1 MVIFEFHDN
10 KDTTNNKDLTFTF
23 LKSKKSPMK
32 IKLLLTFMLASIVS
46 LANEPVNVKG
56 SLTGVTV
63 YMQGAQ
69 LQHKAN
75 YTIKA
80 GVSEV
85 IVEGISPQISP
96 STIQVK
102 ATGAVV
108 ILDSKYEFYYPQPS
122 ININAGELPPKIK
135 AAIKALEDSVKLV
148 NFELRDINDEIEVLV
163 AARKIIISNGAVK
176 GQGKVNDSI
185 QLLKSTVDYYTTKVS
200 ELNKKI
206 SALDRQKVK
215 KTDLISSLDTRL
227 NDLRNYAEQN
237 NPTPEIKGIPR
248 IVVTLMAKE
257 AATGR
262 IDLTYLASNAG
273 WTPLYDIRSEAA
285 SGKISLTYKA
295 QVRQQTG
302 LDWNDVKLSISTNNP
317 YANKTKPELSP
328 WYIDYQ
334 EYRKDLSEKAK
345 QRSAAY
351 GYDDAVQSVNT
362 SAMNMGFMYS
372 TNGATF
378 EPAALGAEAFTTIV
392 QQLISAEFKIDL
404 NYSIASDNQVRMV
417 LVKQSELNTSF
428 SYYAV
433 PKLDPGVYL
442 VAQMTKLDELQLV
455 PAKANIFFDG
465 TYIGETYLDPTTMN
479 DTLNLSLGK
488 DPNIIVKRTLL
499 KDQSKE
505 RIIQDKKER
514 NFAYNIE
521 VRNLKSSDVELI
533 IQDQVPLTTN
543 PEITIEK
550 SNLGKG
556 SLDEKT
562 GLIEWKLKLKT
573 KENVNFD
580 YDFKVRHPKD
590 KIVQI

>member
-1 MVIFEFHDN
+1 
-10 KDTTNNKDLTFTF
+10 
-23 LKSKKSPMK
+23 MK
-32 IKLLLTFMLASIVS
+32 INFLLTFILLGCS
-46 LANEPVNVKG
+46 LFANEPVNVKS

-80 GVSEV
+80 GISEV
-85 IVEGISPQISP
+85 IVEGISPQISA

-108 ILDSKYEFYYPQPS
+108 ILDSKYEFYYPQPAT
-122 ININAGELPPKIK
+122 NTNTGELPPKIR
-135 AAIKALEDSVKLV
+135 AAIKALEDSLRLV

-206 SALDRQKVK
+206 SSLDRQKVK
-215 KTDLISSLDTRL
+215 KADLIASLDTRL

-248 IVVTLMAKE
+248 IVITLMAKE

-262 IDLTYLASNAG
+262 IDLTYFASNAG

-317 YANKTKPELSP
+317 YANKTKPELNP

-334 EYRKDLSEKAK
+334 VYRKELEEKAK
-345 QRSAAY
+345 MRSDAY
-351 GYDDAVQSVNT
+351 NNAPSVN
-362 SAMNMGFMYS
+362 SQMMNMGFAYTQRSSMNDEIAQ
-372 TNGATF
+372 T
-378 EPAALGAEAFTTIV
+378 PEAFTTVV
-392 QQLISAEFKIDL
+392 QQLIAAEFKIDL

-428 SYYAV
+428 RYYAV

-465 TYIGETYLDPTTMN
+465 TYIGETYIDPTTME

-514 NFAYNIE
+514 NFAYSIE
-521 VRNLKSSDVELI
+521 VRNLKSSEIDLI

-550 SNLGKG
+550 SIIGKG
-556 SLDEKT
+556 TLDEKT
-562 GLIEWKLKLKT
+562 GLVEWKLKLKA
-573 KENVNFD
+573 KENQTFD
-580 YDFKVRHPKD
+580 YEFKVRHPKD
-590 KIVQI
+590 KVVQI

>member
-1 MVIFEFHDN
+1 
-10 KDTTNNKDLTFTF
+10 
-23 LKSKKSPMK
+23 
-32 IKLLLTFMLASIVS
+32 
-46 LANEPVNVKG
+46 
-56 SLTGVTV
+56 
-63 YMQGAQ
+63 
-69 LQHKAN
+69 
-75 YTIKA
+75 
-80 GVSEV
+80 
-85 IVEGISPQISP
+85 
-96 STIQVK
+96 
-102 ATGAVV
+102 
-108 ILDSKYEFYYPQPS
+108 
-122 ININAGELPPKIK
+122 
-135 AAIKALEDSVKLV
+135 
-148 NFELRDINDEIEVLV
+148 
-163 AARKIIISNGAVK
+163 
-176 GQGKVNDSI
+176 
-185 QLLKSTVDYYTTKVS
+185 LKSTVDYYTTKVS

-206 SALDRQKVK
+206 SGLDRQKVK
-215 KTDLISSLDTRL
+215 KTDLISDLDTRL

-248 IVVTLMAKE
+248 IIITFMAKE
-257 AATGR
+257 AASGR
-262 IDLTYLASNAG
+262 IDLSYLASNAG

-285 SGKISLTYKA
+285 TGKISLTYKA

-302 LDWNDVKLSISTNNP
+302 LDWDDVKLSISTNNP

-334 EYRKDLSEKAK
+334 EFRKQLNEKAK
-345 QRSAAY
+345 LRSEAY
-351 GYDDAVQSVNT
+351 GDNVPAAVNT
-362 SAMNMGFMYS
+362 SAMNMGFLYS
-372 TNGATF
+372 TSGATF
-378 EPAALGAEAFTTIV
+378 EQAAQGAEAFTTIV

-428 SYYAV
+428 RYYAV

-465 TYIGETYLDPTTMN
+465 TYIGETYLDPTTMD

-488 DPNIIVKRTLL
+488 DPNIVVKRTLL
-499 KDQSKE
+499 KNQSKE

-514 NFAYNIE
+514 SFAYNIE
-521 VRNLKSSDVELI
+521 VRNLKSSEIELI
-533 IQDQVPLTTN
+533 IQDQIPLTTN

-556 SLDEKT
+556 TIDEKT
-562 GLIEWKLKLKT
+562 GLIEWNLKLKAKDNQT
-573 KENVNFD
+573 FD

>member
-1 MVIFEFHDN
+1 
-10 KDTTNNKDLTFTF
+10 
-23 LKSKKSPMK
+23 MK
-32 IKLLLTFMLASIVS
+32 IKLLLSFALLASS
-46 LANEPVNVKG
+46 LLANDKVTVKS
-56 SLTGVTV
+56 SLHSVTV
-63 YMQGAQ
+63 YTQGAQ

-80 GVSEV
+80 GLSEV
-85 IVEGISPQISP
+85 IVEGISPQISAG
-96 STIQVK
+96 TIQVK

-108 ILDSKYEFYYPQPS
+108 ILDSKYEFYYPQPAT
-122 ININAGELPPKIK
+122 NTNTGELPPKIR
-135 AAIKALEDSVKLV
+135 AAIKALEDSIRLV

-206 SALDRQKVK
+206 SSLDRQKVK
-215 KTDLISSLDTRL
+215 KADLIASLDTRL

-248 IVVTLMAKE
+248 IVITLMAKE
-257 AATGR
+257 AAAGR

-334 EYRKDLSEKAK
+334 EFRKQLQEKAK
-345 QRSAAY
+345 LRSDAY
-351 GYDDAVQSVNT
+351 GDDVPASVNS
-362 SAMNMGFMYS
+362 SAMNMGFLYS

-428 SYYAV
+428 RYYAV

-465 TYIGETYLDPTTMN
+465 TYIGETYIDPTTMN

-505 RIIQDKKER
+505 RVIQDKKER
-514 NFAYNIE
+514 NFAYSIE
-521 VRNLKSSDVELI
+521 VRNLKSSEIDLI

-550 SNLGKG
+550 SIIGKG
-556 SLDEKT
+556 TLDEKT
-562 GLIEWKLKLKT
+562 GLVEWKLKLKAR
-573 KENVNFD
+573 ENQTFD
-580 YDFKVRHPKD
+580 YEFKVRHPKD
-590 KIVQI
+590 KVVQI

>member
-1 MVIFEFHDN
+1 
-10 KDTTNNKDLTFTF
+10 
-23 LKSKKSPMK
+23 MK
-32 IKLLLTFMLASIVS
+32 IKLLLSFALLASS
-46 LANEPVNVKG
+46 LLANDKVTVK
-56 SLTGVTV
+56 STLHSVTV
-63 YMQGAQ
+63 YTQGAQ

-80 GVSEV
+80 GLSEV
-85 IVEGISPQISP
+85 IVEGISPQISAG
-96 STIQVK
+96 TIQVK

-108 ILDSKYEFYYPQPS
+108 ILDSKYEYYYPQP
-122 ININAGELPPKIK
+122 NVQVNVTELPLKIRN
-135 AAIKALEDSVKLV
+135 AIKVLEDSIRVV

-206 SALDRQKVK
+206 SGLDRQKVK
-215 KTDLISSLDTRL
+215 KTDLISDLDTRL

-248 IVVTLMAKE
+248 IIITFMAKE
-257 AATGR
+257 AASGR
-262 IDLTYLASNAG
+262 IDLSYLASNAG

-285 SGKISLTYKA
+285 TGKISLTYKA

-302 LDWNDVKLSISTNNP
+302 LDWDDVKLSISTNNP

-334 EYRKDLSEKAK
+334 EFRKQLNEKAK
-345 QRSAAY
+345 LRSDAY
-351 GYDDAVQSVNT
+351 GDDVPAAVNS

-378 EPAALGAEAFTTIV
+378 ESTAQGAEAFTTIV

-428 SYYAV
+428 RYYAV

-465 TYIGETYLDPTTMN
+465 TYIGETYLDPTTMD

-488 DPNIIVKRTLL
+488 DPNIVVKRTLL
-499 KDQSKE
+499 KNQSKE

-514 NFAYNIE
+514 SFAYNIE
-521 VRNLKSSDVELI
+521 VRNLKSSEIELI
-533 IQDQVPLTTN
+533 IQDQIPLTTN

-556 SLDEKT
+556 TIDEKT
-562 GLIEWKLKLKT
+562 GLIEWNLKLKA
-573 KENVNFD
+573 KENQTFD

-590 KIVQI
+590 KVVQI

>member
-1 MVIFEFHDN
+1 
-10 KDTTNNKDLTFTF
+10 
-23 LKSKKSPMK
+23 MK
-32 IKLLLTFMLASIVS
+32 IKLLF
-46 LANEPVNVKG
+46 
-56 SLTGVTV
+56 SLTLLAGSIFANDKVTVKSTLHSVTV
-63 YMQGAQ
+63 YTQGAQ

-80 GVSEV
+80 GLSEV
-85 IVEGISPQISP
+85 IVEGISPQISAG
-96 STIQVK
+96 TIQVK
-102 ATGAVV
+102 ASGAVV
-108 ILDSKYEFYYPQPS
+108 ILDSKYEYYYPQP
-122 ININAGELPPKIK
+122 NIQVNATELPLKIRN
-135 AAIKALEDSVKLV
+135 AIKVLEDSIRIV

-185 QLLKSTVDYYTTKVS
+185 QLLKATVDYYTTKIS

-206 SALDRQKVK
+206 SGLDRQKAK
-215 KTDLISSLDTRL
+215 KTDLISDLDTRL

-248 IVVTLMAKE
+248 IIITFMAKE
-257 AATGR
+257 AASGR
-262 IDLTYLASNAG
+262 IDLSYLASNAG

-285 SGKISLTYKA
+285 TGKISLTYKA

-302 LDWNDVKLSISTNNP
+302 LDWDDVKLSISTNNP

-334 EYRKDLSEKAK
+334 EFRKQLQEKSKA
-345 QRSAAY
+345 RTEAY
-351 GYDDAVQSVNT
+351 SDDAPAVNST
-362 SAMNMGFMYS
+362 AMNMGFMYNAQA
-372 TNGATF
+372 NGIVQQ
-378 EPAALGAEAFTTIV
+378 EALGAEAFTTIV

-428 SYYAV
+428 RYYAV

-465 TYIGETYLDPTTMN
+465 TYIGETYLDPTTMD

-488 DPNIIVKRTLL
+488 DPNIVVKRTLL
-499 KDQSKE
+499 KNQSKE

-514 NFAYNIE
+514 SFAYNME
-521 VRNLKSSDVELI
+521 VRNLKSSEIELI
-533 IQDQVPLTTN
+533 IQDQIPLTTN

-556 SLDEKT
+556 SIDEKT
-562 GLIEWKLKLKT
+562 GLIEWQLKLKA
-573 KENVNFD
+573 KENQTFD

>member
-1 MVIFEFHDN
+1 
-10 KDTTNNKDLTFTF
+10 
-23 LKSKKSPMK
+23 MK
-32 IKLLLTFMLASIVS
+32 INFLLTFILLGCS
-46 LANEPVNVKG
+46 LFANEPVNVKS

-80 GVSEV
+80 GISEV
-85 IVEGISPQISP
+85 IVEGISPQISA

-108 ILDSKYEFYYPQPS
+108 ILDSKYEFYYPQPAT
-122 ININAGELPPKIK
+122 NTNTGELPPKIR
-135 AAIKALEDSVKLV
+135 AAIKALEDSLRLV
-148 NFELRDINDEIEVLV
+148 NFELRDINDEIDVLV

-206 SALDRQKVK
+206 SSLDRQKVK
-215 KTDLISSLDTRL
+215 KADLISSLDTRL

-248 IVVTLMAKE
+248 IVITLMAKE

-262 IDLTYLASNAG
+262 IDLTYFASNAG

-317 YANKTKPELSP
+317 YANKTKPELNP

-334 EYRKDLSEKAK
+334 VYRKELEEKAK
-345 QRSAAY
+345 MRSDAY
-351 GYDDAVQSVNT
+351 NNAPSVN
-362 SAMNMGFMYS
+362 SQMMNMGFAYTQRSSMNDEIAQ
-372 TNGATF
+372 T
-378 EPAALGAEAFTTIV
+378 PEAFTTVV
-392 QQLISAEFKIDL
+392 QQLIAAEFKIDL

-428 SYYAV
+428 RYYAV

-465 TYIGETYLDPTTMN
+465 TYIGETYIDPTTME

-514 NFAYNIE
+514 NFAYSIE
-521 VRNLKSSDVELI
+521 VRNLKSSEIDLI

-550 SNLGKG
+550 SIIGKG
-556 SLDEKT
+556 TLDEKT
-562 GLIEWKLKLKT
+562 GLVEWKLKLKA
-573 KENVNFD
+573 KENQTFD
-580 YDFKVRHPKD
+580 YEFKVRHPKD
-590 KIVQI
+590 KVVQI

>member
-1 MVIFEFHDN
+1 MKITLF
-10 KDTTNNKDLTFTF
+10 FTF
-23 LKSKKSPMK
+23 IFLGSA
-32 IKLLLTFMLASIVS
+32 LF
-46 LANEPVNVKG
+46 ANEPLTVKG
-56 SLTGVTV
+56 PLTGVTV

-108 ILDSKYEFYYPQPS
+108 ILDSKYEFYYPQPTAS
-122 ININAGELPPKIK
+122 AGSGELPPKIK
-135 AAIKALEDSVKLV
+135 AAIKALEDSIILV
-148 NFELRDINDEIEVLV
+148 NFELRDISDEIEVLV

-185 QLLKSTVDYYTTKVS
+185 QLLKSTVDYYTSKVS

-215 KTDLISSLDTRL
+215 KNDVFTALDTRL

-248 IVVTLMAKE
+248 IVITFMTKE
-257 AATGR
+257 AATGK
-262 IDLTYLASNAG
+262 IELSYLASNAG

-302 LDWNDVKLSISTNNP
+302 LDWDDVKLSISTNNP

-334 EYRKDLSEKAK
+334 EFRRKLEDKAK
-345 QRSAAY
+345 LRTDQNVT
-351 GYDDAVQSVNT
+351 DDAPSVNT

-372 TNGATF
+372 SQSNGLL
-378 EPAALGAEAFTTIV
+378 EVDALNANQFTTIV
-392 QQLISAEFKIDL
+392 QQLIAAEFKIDL

-417 LVKQSELNTSF
+417 LVKQTELNTSF
-428 SYYAV
+428 RYYAV

-465 TYIGETYLDPTTMN
+465 TYIGETYLDPTTMD

-521 VRNLKSSDVELI
+521 IRNLKSSEIDLI

-562 GLIEWKLKLKT
+562 GLIEWKLKLKA
-573 KENVNFD
+573 KDNLNFE

>member
-1 MVIFEFHDN
+1 
-10 KDTTNNKDLTFTF
+10 
-23 LKSKKSPMK
+23 MK
-32 IKLLLTFMLASIVS
+32 IKLLL
-46 LANEPVNVKG
+46 
-56 SLTGVTV
+56 SLTLLAGSIFANDKVTVKSTLHSVTV
-63 YMQGAQ
+63 YTQGAQ

-80 GVSEV
+80 GLSEV
-85 IVEGISPQISP
+85 IVEGISPQIAAG
-96 STIQVK
+96 TIQVK
-102 ATGAVV
+102 ASGAVV
-108 ILDSKYEFYYPQPS
+108 ILDSKYEYYYPQP
-122 ININAGELPPKIK
+122 NIQVNATELPLKIRN
-135 AAIKALEDSVKLV
+135 AIKAIEDSIKLV

-215 KTDLISSLDTRL
+215 KSDLISDLDTRL
-227 NDLRNYAEQN
+227 NDLQNYAEQN
-237 NPTPEIKGIPR
+237 NPNPENKGIPR
-248 IVVTLMAKE
+248 IIITFMAKE
-257 AATGR
+257 AASGR
-262 IDLTYLASNAG
+262 IDLSYLASNAG

-285 SGKISLTYKA
+285 TGKISLTYKA

-302 LDWNDVKLSISTNNP
+302 LDWDDVKLSISTNNP

-334 EYRKDLSEKAK
+334 EFRRQLQEKVK
-345 QRSAAY
+345 QRSEAY
-351 GYDDAVQSVNT
+351 SDDAPAVNNT
-362 SAMNMGFMYS
+362 AMNMGFMYS
-372 TNGATF
+372 YSTNGVA
-378 EPAALGAEAFTTIV
+378 EPAALGAEQFTTIV

-428 SYYAV
+428 RYYAV

-465 TYIGETYLDPTTMN
+465 TYIGETYLDPTTMD

-488 DPNIIVKRTLL
+488 DPNIVVKRTLL
-499 KDQSKE
+499 KNQSKE

-514 NFAYNIE
+514 SFAYNIE
-521 VRNLKSSDVELI
+521 VRNLKSSEIELI
-533 IQDQVPLTTN
+533 IQDQIPLTTN

-556 SLDEKT
+556 SIDEKT
-562 GLIEWKLKLKT
+562 GLIEWQLKLKAKDNQT
-573 KENVNFD
+573 FD

>member
-1 MVIFEFHDN
+1 
-10 KDTTNNKDLTFTF
+10 
-23 LKSKKSPMK
+23 MK
-32 IKLLLTFMLASIVS
+32 INFLLTFILLGCS
-46 LANEPVNVKG
+46 LFANEPVNVK
-56 SLTGVTV
+56 STLTGVTV

-75 YTIKA
+75 YSIKA
-80 GVSEV
+80 GISEV
-85 IVEGISPQISP
+85 IVEGISPQISA

-108 ILDSKYEFYYPQPS
+108 ILDSKYEFYYPQPAT
-122 ININAGELPPKIK
+122 NTNTGELPPKIR
-135 AAIKALEDSVKLV
+135 AAIKALEDSLRLV

-206 SALDRQKVK
+206 SSLDRQKVK
-215 KTDLISSLDTRL
+215 KADLIASLDTRL

-248 IVVTLMAKE
+248 IVITLMAKE

-262 IDLTYLASNAG
+262 IDLTYFASNAG

-317 YANKTKPELSP
+317 YANKTKPELNP

-334 EYRKDLSEKAK
+334 VYRKELEEKAK
-345 QRSAAY
+345 MRSDAY
-351 GYDDAVQSVNT
+351 NNAPSVN
-362 SAMNMGFMYS
+362 SQMMNMGFAYTQRSSMNDEIAQ
-372 TNGATF
+372 T
-378 EPAALGAEAFTTIV
+378 PEAFTTVV
-392 QQLISAEFKIDL
+392 QQLIAAEFKIDL

-428 SYYAV
+428 RYYAV

-465 TYIGETYLDPTTMN
+465 TYIGETYIDPTTMD

-514 NFAYNIE
+514 NFAYSIE
-521 VRNLKSSDVELI
+521 VRNLKSSEIDLI

-550 SNLGKG
+550 SIIGKG
-556 SLDEKT
+556 ALDEKT
-562 GLIEWKLKLKT
+562 GLVEWKLKLKA
-573 KENVNFD
+573 KENQTFD
-580 YDFKVRHPKD
+580 YEFKVRHPKD
-590 KIVQI
+590 KVVQI

>member
-1 MVIFEFHDN
+1 MKIN
-10 KDTTNNKDLTFTF
+10 LLLSIALLSSTF
-23 LKSKKSPMK
+23 LANDKVTVKSTLHS
-32 IKLLLTFMLASIVS
+32 
-46 LANEPVNVKG
+46 
-56 SLTGVTV
+56 VTV
-63 YMQGAQ
+63 YTQGAQ

-80 GVSEV
+80 GLSEV
-85 IVEGISPQISP
+85 IVEGISPQIAAG
-96 STIQVK
+96 TIQVK

-108 ILDSKYEFYYPQPS
+108 ILDSKYEYYYPQPQLELV
-122 ININAGELPPKIK
+122 ARDLPPKIK
-135 AAIKALEDSVKLV
+135 SAIRVLEDSIRNV

-185 QLLKSTVDYYTTKVS
+185 QLLKATVDYYTTKVS

-206 SALDRQKVK
+206 SSLDRQKVK
-215 KTDLISSLDTRL
+215 KTDILADLNTRL
-227 NDLRNYAEQN
+227 DDLQNYAEQN
-237 NPTPEIKGIPR
+237 NSKAEKKGIPR
-248 IVVTLMAKE
+248 IIITFMAKD
-257 AATGR
+257 AASGR
-262 IDLTYLASNAG
+262 IDLSYLASNAG

-285 SGKISLTYKA
+285 TGKISLTYKA
-295 QVRQQTG
+295 QVRQLTG
-302 LDWNDVKLSISTNNP
+302 LDWDDIKLSISTNNP

-334 EYRKDLSEKAK
+334 EFRKKLEDKAK
-345 QRSAAY
+345 LRSDAF
-351 GYDDAVQSVNT
+351 DDAPSVNST
-362 SAMNMGFMYS
+362 ALNMGFMYS
-372 TNGATF
+372 TNSTV
-378 EPAALGAEAFTTIV
+378 EVNALGAEQFTTIV

-428 SYYAV
+428 RYYAV

-465 TYIGETYLDPTTMN
+465 TYIGETYLDPTTMD

-488 DPNIIVKRTLL
+488 DPNIVVKRTLL
-499 KDQSKE
+499 KNQSKE

-514 NFAYNIE
+514 SFAYNIE
-521 VRNLKSSDVELI
+521 VRNLKSSEIELF
-533 IQDQVPLTTN
+533 IQDQIPLTTN
-543 PEITIEK
+543 PDITIEK

-556 SLDEKT
+556 KIDEKT
-562 GLIEWKLKLKT
+562 GLIEWQLKLKA
-573 KENVNFD
+573 KENQSFD
-580 YDFKVRHPKD
+580 YDFKVRHAKD
-590 KIVQI
+590 KTVQI

>member
-1 MVIFEFHDN
+1 
-10 KDTTNNKDLTFTF
+10 
-23 LKSKKSPMK
+23 MK
-32 IKLLLTFMLASIVS
+32 ISLFFAFILLGTTLF
-46 LANEPVNVKG
+46 ANEPLTVKG
-56 SLTGVTV
+56 PLTGVTV

-96 STIQVK
+96 STIQVR

-108 ILDSKYEFYYPQPS
+108 ILDSKYEYYYPQPAANS
-122 ININAGELPPKIK
+122 TSGEIPPKIR
-135 AAIKALEDSVKLV
+135 AAIKALEDSIRIV

-206 SALDRQKVK
+206 SALDRQKAK
-215 KTDLISSLDTRL
+215 KNDVFTALEAKL

-237 NPTPEIKGIPR
+237 NPNPEIKGIPR
-248 IVVTLMAKE
+248 IVITLMAKE
-257 AATGR
+257 VASGK
-262 IDLTYLASNAG
+262 IDLSYLASNAG
-273 WTPLYDIRSEAA
+273 WTPIYDIRSEAT

-334 EYRKDLSEKAK
+334 EYRKTLNEKAK
-345 QRSAAY
+345 LRSDAY
-351 GYDDAVQSVNT
+351 GYAEDVPAVNSA
-362 SAMNMGFMYS
+362 AMNMGFMYS
-372 TNGATF
+372 SQGNGIVQQ
-378 EPAALGAEAFTTIV
+378 EALGADQFTTIV
-392 QQLISAEFKIDL
+392 QQLIAAEFKIDL

-428 SYYAV
+428 RYYAV

-465 TYIGETYLDPTTMN
+465 TYIGETYLDPTTMD

-488 DPNIIVKRTLL
+488 DPNIVVKRTLL
-499 KDQSKE
+499 KNQSKE

-521 VRNLKSSDVELI
+521 VRNLKSSEIDLI

-556 SLDEKT
+556 TLDEKT
-562 GLIEWKLKLKT
+562 GLIEWKLKLKA
-573 KENVNFD
+573 KENQTFD

-590 KIVQI
+590 KVVQI

>member
-1 MVIFEFHDN
+1 
-10 KDTTNNKDLTFTF
+10 
-23 LKSKKSPMK
+23 MK
-32 IKLLLTFMLASIVS
+32 IKLLL
-46 LANEPVNVKG
+46 
-56 SLTGVTV
+56 SLTFLATALFANDKVTVKSTLHSVTV
-63 YMQGAQ
+63 YTQGAQ

-80 GVSEV
+80 GLSEV
-85 IVEGISPQISP
+85 IVEGISPQISAG
-96 STIQVK
+96 TIQVK

-108 ILDSKYEFYYPQPS
+108 ILDSKYEYYYPQP
-122 ININAGELPPKIK
+122 NVQVTVNELPLKIRNG
-135 AAIKALEDSVKLV
+135 IKALEDSIRLV

-185 QLLKSTVDYYTTKVS
+185 QLLKATVDYYTSKVS

-206 SALDRQKVK
+206 SALDRQKAK
-215 KTDLISSLDTRL
+215 KTDLVNELNTKLD
-227 NDLRNYAEQN
+227 DLRNYAEQN
-237 NPTPEIKGIPR
+237 NPTQEIKGIPR
-248 IVVTLMAKE
+248 IVITFMAKE
-257 AATGR
+257 AASGR
-262 IDLTYLASNAG
+262 IDLSYLASNAG

-285 SGKISLTYKA
+285 TGKISLTYKA

-334 EYRKDLSEKAK
+334 EFRKQLQEKSRA
-345 QRSAAY
+345 RTEAY
-351 GYDDAVQSVNT
+351 SDDAPAVNS

-372 TNGATF
+372 TNGVA
-378 EPAALGAEAFTTIV
+378 EVNALGAEQFTTIV

-417 LVKQSELNTSF
+417 LVKQSELNTTF
-428 SYYAV
+428 RYYAV

-465 TYIGETYLDPTTMN
+465 TYIGETYLDPTTID

-488 DPNIIVKRTLL
+488 DPNIVVKRTLL
-499 KDQSKE
+499 KNQSKE

-521 VRNLKSSDVELI
+521 VRNLKSSEIELI

-556 SLDEKT
+556 TLDEKT
-562 GLIEWKLKLKT
+562 GLIEWKLKLKA
-573 KENVNFD
+573 KENQTFD

-590 KIVQI
+590 KVVQI

>member
-1 MVIFEFHDN
+1 
-10 KDTTNNKDLTFTF
+10 
-23 LKSKKSPMK
+23 MK
-32 IKLLLTFMLASIVS
+32 IKLLLSISLLATTIF
-46 LANEPVNVKG
+46 ANDKVTVK
-56 SLTGVTV
+56 STLHSVTV
-63 YMQGAQ
+63 YTQGAQ

-80 GVSEV
+80 GLSEV
-85 IVEGISPQISP
+85 IVEGISPQIAAG
-96 STIQVK
+96 TIQVK
-102 ATGAVV
+102 ATGSVV
-108 ILDSKYEFYYPQPS
+108 ILDSKYEYYYPQP
-122 ININAGELPPKIK
+122 NIQVNATELPLKIRN
-135 AAIKALEDSVKLV
+135 AIKVLEDSIRII

-185 QLLKSTVDYYTTKVS
+185 QLLKATVDYYTTKVS

-215 KTDLISSLDTRL
+215 KTDLIADLDTRL

-248 IVVTLMAKE
+248 IIITFMAKE
-257 AATGR
+257 AASGR
-262 IDLTYLASNAG
+262 IDLSYLASNAG

-285 SGKISLTYKA
+285 TGKISLTYKA

-302 LDWNDVKLSISTNNP
+302 LDWDDVKLSISTNNP

-334 EYRKDLSEKAK
+334 EFRKQLYEKSKARSE
-345 QRSAAY
+345 AY
-351 GYDDAVQSVNT
+351 SDDAPAQNNT
-362 SAMNMGFMYS
+362 AMNMGFMYS
-372 TNGATF
+372 YSTNGVV
-378 EPAALGAEAFTTIV
+378 EPAALGAEQFTTIV

-428 SYYAV
+428 RYYAV

-465 TYIGETYLDPTTMN
+465 TYIGETYLDPTTMD

-499 KDQSKE
+499 KNQSKE

-514 NFAYNIE
+514 SFAYNME
-521 VRNLKSSDVELI
+521 VRNLKSSEIELI
-533 IQDQVPLTTN
+533 IQDQIPLTTN

-556 SLDEKT
+556 SIDEKT
-562 GLIEWKLKLKT
+562 GLIEWQLKLKAKDNQT
-573 KENVNFD
+573 FD

>member
-1 MVIFEFHDN
+1 
-10 KDTTNNKDLTFTF
+10 
-23 LKSKKSPMK
+23 MK
-32 IKLLLTFMLASIVS
+32 INLLLSFALLASS
-46 LANEPVNVKG
+46 LFANDKVTVKS
-56 SLTGVTV
+56 SLHSVTV
-63 YMQGAQ
+63 YTQGAQ

-75 YTIKA
+75 YTVKA
-80 GVSEV
+80 GLSEV
-85 IVEGISPQISP
+85 IVQGISPQISAG
-96 STIQVK
+96 TIQVK

-108 ILDSKYEFYYPQPS
+108 ILDSKYEYYYPQP
-122 ININAGELPPKIK
+122 NMQVTATELPLKVRN
-135 AAIKALEDSVKLV
+135 AIKVLEDSIKLI

-206 SALDRQKVK
+206 SGLDRQKVK
-215 KTDLISSLDTRL
+215 KTDLISDLDTRL

-248 IVVTLMAKE
+248 IIITFMAKE
-257 AATGR
+257 AASGR
-262 IDLTYLASNAG
+262 IDLSYLASNAG
-273 WTPLYDIRSEAA
+273 WTPLYDIRSEAET
-285 SGKISLTYKA
+285 GKISLTYKA

-302 LDWNDVKLSISTNNP
+302 LDWDDVKLSISTNNP

-334 EYRKDLSEKAK
+334 EFRKQLNEKAK
-345 QRSAAY
+345 LRSDANL
-351 GYDDAVQSVNT
+351 DDMPAVNST
-362 SAMNMGFMYS
+362 AMNMGFMYS
-372 TNGATF
+372 TSGATF
-378 EPAALGAEAFTTIV
+378 EPVAQGAEAFTTIV
-392 QQLISAEFKIDL
+392 QQLISAEVKIDL
-404 NYSIASDNQVRMV
+404 KYSIASDNQVRMV

-428 SYYAV
+428 RYYAV

-465 TYIGETYLDPTTMN
+465 TYIGETYLDPTTMD

-488 DPNIIVKRTLL
+488 DPNIVVKRTLL
-499 KDQSKE
+499 KNQSKE

-514 NFAYNIE
+514 SFAYNIE
-521 VRNLKSSDVELI
+521 VRNLKSSEIELI
-533 IQDQVPLTTN
+533 IQDQIPLTTN

-556 SLDEKT
+556 TIDEKT
-562 GLIEWKLKLKT
+562 GLIEWNLKLKAKDNQT
-573 KENVNFD
+573 FD

-590 KIVQI
+590 KVVQI

>member
-1 MVIFEFHDN
+1 
-10 KDTTNNKDLTFTF
+10 
-23 LKSKKSPMK
+23 MK
-32 IKLLLTFMLASIVS
+32 INFLLTFILLGCS
-46 LANEPVNVKG
+46 LFANEPVNVKS

-80 GVSEV
+80 GISEV
-85 IVEGISPQISP
+85 IVEGISPQISA

-108 ILDSKYEFYYPQPS
+108 ILDSKYEFYYPQPAT
-122 ININAGELPPKIK
+122 NTNTGELPPKIR
-135 AAIKALEDSVKLV
+135 AAIKALEDSLRLV

-206 SALDRQKVK
+206 SSLDRQKVK
-215 KTDLISSLDTRL
+215 KADLIASLDTRL

-248 IVVTLMAKE
+248 IVITLMAKE

-262 IDLTYLASNAG
+262 IDLTYFASNAG

-317 YANKTKPELSP
+317 YANKTKPELNP

-334 EYRKDLSEKAK
+334 VYRKELEEKAK
-345 QRSAAY
+345 MRSDAY
-351 GYDDAVQSVNT
+351 NNAPSVN
-362 SAMNMGFMYS
+362 SQMMNMGFAYTQESSMNDEIAQ
-372 TNGATF
+372 T
-378 EPAALGAEAFTTIV
+378 PEAFTTVV
-392 QQLISAEFKIDL
+392 QQLIAAEFKIDL

-428 SYYAV
+428 RYYAV

-465 TYIGETYLDPTTMN
+465 TYIGETYIDPTTMD

-514 NFAYNIE
+514 NFAYSIE
-521 VRNLKSSDVELI
+521 VRNLKSSEIDLI

-550 SNLGKG
+550 SIIGKG
-556 SLDEKT
+556 TLDEKT
-562 GLIEWKLKLKT
+562 GLVEWKLKLKA
-573 KENVNFD
+573 KENQTFD
-580 YDFKVRHPKD
+580 YEFKVRHPKD
-590 KIVQI
+590 KVVQI

>member
-1 MVIFEFHDN
+1 
-10 KDTTNNKDLTFTF
+10 
-23 LKSKKSPMK
+23 MK
-32 IKLLLTFMLASIVS
+32 IKLLLSFALLASS
-46 LANEPVNVKG
+46 LFANDKVTVKS
-56 SLTGVTV
+56 SLHSVTV
-63 YMQGAQ
+63 YTQGAQ

-75 YTIKA
+75 YTVKA
-80 GVSEV
+80 GLSEV
-85 IVEGISPQISP
+85 IVEGISPQISAG
-96 STIQVK
+96 TIQVK

-108 ILDSKYEFYYPQPS
+108 ILDSKYEYYYPQP
-122 ININAGELPPKIK
+122 NIQVTATELPLKVRN
-135 AAIKALEDSVKLV
+135 AIKVLEDSIKLI

-206 SALDRQKVK
+206 SGLDRQKVK
-215 KTDLISSLDTRL
+215 KTDLISDLDTRL

-248 IVVTLMAKE
+248 IIITFMAKE
-257 AATGR
+257 AASGR
-262 IDLTYLASNAG
+262 IDLSYLASNAG

-285 SGKISLTYKA
+285 TGKISLTYKA

-302 LDWNDVKLSISTNNP
+302 LDWDDVKLSISTNNP

-334 EYRKDLSEKAK
+334 EFRKQLNEKAK
-345 QRSAAY
+345 LRSEAY
-351 GYDDAVQSVNT
+351 GDDVPALVNS

-372 TNGATF
+372 TSGATF
-378 EPAALGAEAFTTIV
+378 EPVAQGAEAFTTIV

-428 SYYAV
+428 RYYAV

-465 TYIGETYLDPTTMN
+465 TYIGETYLDPTTMD

-488 DPNIIVKRTLL
+488 DPNIVVKRTLL
-499 KDQSKE
+499 KNQSKE

-514 NFAYNIE
+514 SFAYNIE
-521 VRNLKSSDVELI
+521 VRNLKSSEIELI
-533 IQDQVPLTTN
+533 IQDQIPLTTN

-556 SLDEKT
+556 TIDEKT
-562 GLIEWKLKLKT
+562 GLIEWNLKLKAKDNQT
-573 KENVNFD
+573 FD

-590 KIVQI
+590 KVVQI

>member
-1 MVIFEFHDN
+1 MKI
-10 KDTTNNKDLTFTF
+10 TLCFTF
-23 LKSKKSPMK
+23 
-32 IKLLLTFMLASIVS
+32 ILLGSTLF
-46 LANEPVNVKG
+46 ANEPLTVKG
-56 SLTGVTV
+56 PLTGVTV

-122 ININAGELPPKIK
+122 VNVGSGELPPKIR
-135 AAIKALEDSVKLV
+135 AAIKALEDSIILV
-148 NFELRDINDEIEVLV
+148 NFELRDISDEIEVLV

-185 QLLKSTVDYYTTKVS
+185 QLLKQTVDYYTTKVS

-215 KTDLISSLDTRL
+215 KNDVFAALDTRL

-248 IVVTLMAKE
+248 IVITFMAKE
-257 AATGR
+257 AATGK
-262 IDLTYLASNAG
+262 IELSYLASNAG

-302 LDWNDVKLSISTNNP
+302 LDWNDIKLSISTNNP

-334 EYRKDLSEKAK
+334 EFRKRLEEKAK
-345 QRSAAY
+345 LRTDQY
-351 GYDDAVQSVNT
+351 ENDDAPSVNT

-372 TNGATF
+372 SQSNGLL
-378 EPAALGAEAFTTIV
+378 EVDALNANQFTTIV
-392 QQLISAEFKIDL
+392 QQLIAAEFKIDL

-417 LVKQSELNTSF
+417 LVKQTELNTSF
-428 SYYAV
+428 RYYAV

-465 TYIGETYLDPTTMN
+465 SYIGETYLDPTTMD

-488 DPNIIVKRTLL
+488 DPNIVVKRTLL

-521 VRNLKSSDVELI
+521 VRNLKSSEIDLI

-562 GLIEWKLKLKT
+562 GLIEWKLKLKA
-573 KENVNFD
+573 KENLNFD

>member
-1 MVIFEFHDN
+1 MKINF
-10 KDTTNNKDLTFTF
+10 LFTF
-23 LKSKKSPMK
+23 
-32 IKLLLTFMLASIVS
+32 ILLGYS
-46 LANEPVNVKG
+46 LFANEPVNVKS

-75 YTIKA
+75 YSIKA
-80 GVSEV
+80 GISEV
-85 IVEGISPQISP
+85 IVEGISPQISA

-108 ILDSKYEFYYPQPS
+108 ILDSKYEFYYPQPAT
-122 ININAGELPPKIK
+122 NTNTGELPPKIR
-135 AAIKALEDSVKLV
+135 AAIKALEDSLRLV

-206 SALDRQKVK
+206 SSLDRQKVK
-215 KTDLISSLDTRL
+215 KADLIASLDTRL

-248 IVVTLMAKE
+248 IVITLMAKE

-262 IDLTYLASNAG
+262 IDLTYFASNAG

-317 YANKTKPELSP
+317 YANKTKPELNP

-334 EYRKDLSEKAK
+334 VYRKELEEKAK
-345 QRSAAY
+345 MRSDAY
-351 GYDDAVQSVNT
+351 NNAPSVN
-362 SAMNMGFMYS
+362 SQMMNMGFAYGQRSSMDDEIAQ
-372 TNGATF
+372 T
-378 EPAALGAEAFTTIV
+378 PEAFTTVV
-392 QQLISAEFKIDL
+392 QQLIAAEFKIDL

-428 SYYAV
+428 RYYAV

-465 TYIGETYLDPTTMN
+465 TYIGETYIDPTTMD

-514 NFAYNIE
+514 NFAYSIE
-521 VRNLKSSDVELI
+521 VRNLKSSEIDLI

-550 SNLGKG
+550 SIIGKG
-556 SLDEKT
+556 TLDEKT
-562 GLIEWKLKLKT
+562 GLVEWKLKLKA
-573 KENVNFD
+573 KENQTFD
-580 YDFKVRHPKD
+580 YEFKVRHPKD
-590 KIVQI
+590 KVVQI

>member
-1 MVIFEFHDN
+1 
-10 KDTTNNKDLTFTF
+10 
-23 LKSKKSPMK
+23 MK
-32 IKLLLTFMLASIVS
+32 IKFLFTFILLGYS
-46 LANEPVNVKG
+46 LFANEPVNVKS

-69 LQHKAN
+69 LQHKAS

-85 IVEGISPQISP
+85 IVEGISPQISA

-108 ILDSKYEFYYPQPS
+108 ILGSSYEFYYPQPATKT
-122 ININAGELPPKIK
+122 NTVELPPKIR
-135 AAIKALEDSVKLV
+135 AAIKALEDSIRLV

-206 SALDRQKVK
+206 SSLDRQKVK
-215 KTDLISSLDTRL
+215 KADLIASLDTRL
-227 NDLRNYAEQN
+227 TDLRNYAEQN

-248 IVVTLMAKE
+248 IVITLMAKE

-262 IDLTYLASNAG
+262 IDLTYFASNAG

-302 LDWNDVKLSISTNNP
+302 LDWDDVKLSISTNNP

-334 EYRKDLSEKAK
+334 AYRKDLDEKAK
-345 QRSAAY
+345 MRGALGEAPAVNSMMYNSGFAY
-351 GYDDAVQSVNT
+351 SQQSV
-362 SAMNMGFMYS
+362 
-372 TNGATF
+372 
-378 EPAALGAEAFTTIV
+378 EDDEIALTPEAFTTVV

-428 SYYAV
+428 RYYAV

-465 TYIGETYLDPTTMN
+465 TYIGETYIDPTTMD

-514 NFAYNIE
+514 NFAYSIE
-521 VRNLKSSDVELI
+521 VRNLKSSEIDLI

-550 SNLGKG
+550 SIIGKG
-556 SLDEKT
+556 TLDEKT
-562 GLIEWKLKLKT
+562 GLVEWKLKLKA
-573 KENVNFD
+573 KENQTFD
-580 YDFKVRHPKD
+580 YEFKVRHPKD
-590 KIVQI
+590 KVVQI

>member
-1 MVIFEFHDN
+1 MH
-10 KDTTNNKDLTFTF
+10 
-23 LKSKKSPMK
+23 MK
-32 IKLLLTFMLASIVS
+32 INFLLTFILLGCS
-46 LANEPVNVKG
+46 LFANEPVNVKS

-75 YTIKA
+75 YSIKA
-80 GVSEV
+80 GISEV
-85 IVEGISPQISP
+85 IVEGISPQISA

-108 ILDSKYEFYYPQPS
+108 ILDSKYEFYYPQPAT
-122 ININAGELPPKIK
+122 NTNTGELPPKIR
-135 AAIKALEDSVKLV
+135 AAIKALEDSIRLV

-206 SALDRQKVK
+206 SSLDRQKVK
-215 KTDLISSLDTRL
+215 KADLIASLDTRL

-248 IVVTLMAKE
+248 IVITLMAKE

-262 IDLTYLASNAG
+262 IDLTYFASNAG

-317 YANKTKPELSP
+317 YANKTKPELNP

-334 EYRKDLSEKAK
+334 VYRKELDEKAK
-345 QRSAAY
+345 MRSDAY
-351 GYDDAVQSVNT
+351 FNAPSVN
-362 SAMNMGFMYS
+362 SQMMNMGFAYTQRSSMNDEIAQ
-372 TNGATF
+372 T
-378 EPAALGAEAFTTIV
+378 PEAFTTVV
-392 QQLISAEFKIDL
+392 QQLIAAEFKIDL

-428 SYYAV
+428 RYYAV

-465 TYIGETYLDPTTMN
+465 TYIGETYIDPTTMD

-514 NFAYNIE
+514 NFAYSIE
-521 VRNLKSSDVELI
+521 VRNLKSSEIDLI

-550 SNLGKG
+550 SIIGKG
-556 SLDEKT
+556 TLDEKT
-562 GLIEWKLKLKT
+562 GLVEWKLKLKA
-573 KENVNFD
+573 KENQTFD
-580 YDFKVRHPKD
+580 YEFKVRHPKD
-590 KIVQI
+590 KVVQI

>member
-1 MVIFEFHDN
+1 
-10 KDTTNNKDLTFTF
+10 
-23 LKSKKSPMK
+23 MK
-32 IKLLLTFMLASIVS
+32 INFLLTFILLGCS
-46 LANEPVNVKG
+46 LFANEPVNVKS

-85 IVEGISPQISP
+85 IVEGISPQISA

-108 ILDSKYEFYYPQPS
+108 ILDSKYEFYYPQPAT
-122 ININAGELPPKIK
+122 NTNTGELPPKIR
-135 AAIKALEDSVKLV
+135 AAIKALEDSLRLV

-206 SALDRQKVK
+206 SSLDRQKVK
-215 KTDLISSLDTRL
+215 KADLIASLDTRL

-248 IVVTLMAKE
+248 IVITLMAKE

-262 IDLTYLASNAG
+262 IDLTYFASNAG

-317 YANKTKPELSP
+317 YANKTKPELNP

-334 EYRKDLSEKAK
+334 VYRKELEEKAK
-345 QRSAAY
+345 MRSDAY
-351 GYDDAVQSVNT
+351 NNAPSVN
-362 SAMNMGFMYS
+362 SQMMNMGFAYTQESSMNDEIAQ
-372 TNGATF
+372 T
-378 EPAALGAEAFTTIV
+378 PEAFTTVV
-392 QQLISAEFKIDL
+392 QQLIAAEFKIDL

-428 SYYAV
+428 RYYAV

-465 TYIGETYLDPTTMN
+465 TYIGETYIDPTTMD

-514 NFAYNIE
+514 NFAYSIE
-521 VRNLKSSDVELI
+521 VRNLKSSEIDLI

-550 SNLGKG
+550 SIIGKG
-556 SLDEKT
+556 TLDEKT
-562 GLIEWKLKLKT
+562 GLVEWKLKLKA
-573 KENVNFD
+573 KENQTFD
-580 YDFKVRHPKD
+580 YEFKVRHPKD
-590 KIVQI
+590 KVVQI

>member
-1 MVIFEFHDN
+1 
-10 KDTTNNKDLTFTF
+10 
-23 LKSKKSPMK
+23 MK
-32 IKLLLTFMLASIVS
+32 INFLLTFILLGCS
-46 LANEPVNVKG
+46 LFANEPVNVKS

-85 IVEGISPQISP
+85 IVEGISPQISAG
-96 STIQVK
+96 TIQVK

-108 ILDSKYEFYYPQPS
+108 ILDSKYEFYYPQPAT
-122 ININAGELPPKIK
+122 NTNTGELPPKIR
-135 AAIKALEDSVKLV
+135 AAIKALEDSLRLV

-206 SALDRQKVK
+206 SSLDRQKVK
-215 KTDLISSLDTRL
+215 KADLIASLDTRL

-248 IVVTLMAKE
+248 IIITFMAKE
-257 AATGR
+257 AAAGR

-285 SGKISLTYKA
+285 SGKISLTDKA

-334 EYRKDLSEKAK
+334 AYRKDLDEKAK
-345 QRSAAY
+345 MRGALGEAPAVNSMMYNSGFAY
-351 GYDDAVQSVNT
+351 SQQSV
-362 SAMNMGFMYS
+362 
-372 TNGATF
+372 
-378 EPAALGAEAFTTIV
+378 EDDEIALTPEAFTTVV

-428 SYYAV
+428 RYYAV

-465 TYIGETYLDPTTMN
+465 TYIGETYIDPTTMD

-514 NFAYNIE
+514 NFAYSIE
-521 VRNLKSSDVELI
+521 VRNLKSSEIDLV

-550 SNLGKG
+550 SIIGKG
-556 SLDEKT
+556 TLDEKT
-562 GLIEWKLKLKT
+562 GLVEWKLKLKA
-573 KENVNFD
+573 KENQTFD
-580 YDFKVRHPKD
+580 YEFKVRHPKD
-590 KIVQI
+590 KVVQI

>member
-1 MVIFEFHDN
+1 
-10 KDTTNNKDLTFTF
+10 
-23 LKSKKSPMK
+23 MK
-32 IKLLLTFMLASIVS
+32 INLLLSFALLASS
-46 LANEPVNVKG
+46 LFANDKVTVKS
-56 SLTGVTV
+56 SLHSVTV
-63 YMQGAQ
+63 YTQGAQ

-75 YTIKA
+75 YTVKA
-80 GVSEV
+80 GLSEV
-85 IVEGISPQISP
+85 IVEGISPQISAG
-96 STIQVK
+96 TIQVK

-108 ILDSKYEFYYPQPS
+108 ILDSKYEYYYPQP
-122 ININAGELPPKIK
+122 NIQVTATELPLKVRN
-135 AAIKALEDSVKLV
+135 AIKVLEDSIKLI

-206 SALDRQKVK
+206 SGLDRQKVK
-215 KTDLISSLDTRL
+215 KTDLISDLDTRL

-248 IVVTLMAKE
+248 IIITFMAKE
-257 AATGR
+257 AASGR
-262 IDLTYLASNAG
+262 IDLSYLASNAG
-273 WTPLYDIRSEAA
+273 WTPLYDIRSEAET
-285 SGKISLTYKA
+285 GKISLTYKA

-302 LDWNDVKLSISTNNP
+302 LDWDDVKLSISTNNP

-334 EYRKDLSEKAK
+334 EFRKQLNEKAK
-345 QRSAAY
+345 LRSDANL
-351 GYDDAVQSVNT
+351 DDMPAVNST
-362 SAMNMGFMYS
+362 AMNMGFMYS
-372 TNGATF
+372 TSGATF
-378 EPAALGAEAFTTIV
+378 EPVAQGAEAFTTIV

-428 SYYAV
+428 RYYAV

-465 TYIGETYLDPTTMN
+465 TYIGETYLDPTTMD

-488 DPNIIVKRTLL
+488 DPNIVVKRTLL
-499 KDQSKE
+499 KNQSKE

-514 NFAYNIE
+514 SFAYNIE
-521 VRNLKSSDVELI
+521 VRNLKSSEIELI
-533 IQDQVPLTTN
+533 IQDQIPLTTN

-556 SLDEKT
+556 TIDEKT
-562 GLIEWKLKLKT
+562 GLIEWNLKLKAKDNQT
-573 KENVNFD
+573 FD

-590 KIVQI
+590 KVVQI